1 MAFIIFRIP
10 ICHKYLYLFGI
21 HPYVIRSF
29 IHDAS
34 MFCRFV
40 LPSSLRSVFGAPSDG
55 TLCRKVPSL
64 ANARTSE
71 GTHEARLAREIAV
84 VVVVVVVVVVIST
97 IATNER
103 EEVTKAPVKY
113 IFGGPRIK
121 KSDMRDVTHVRH
133 EPPGKRAERT
143 YMATYTYTTT
153 ANDERSPRAKRSA
166 HTTPHN
172 DGRRA

>member
-34 MFCRFV
+34 MFRRFV

-71 GTHEARLAREIAV
+71 GTHVSRLAREIAV
-84 VVVVVVVVVVIST
+84 VVVVVVVVIVVVVVVVVIST
-97 IATNER
+97 TSEPRTN
-103 EEVTKAPVKY
+103 
-113 IFGGPRIK
+113 
-121 KSDMRDVTHVRH
+121 
-133 EPPGKRAERT
+133 
-143 YMATYTYTTT
+143 
-153 ANDERSPRAKRSA
+153 
-166 HTTPHN
+166 
-172 DGRRA
+172 GRK